1 MEGATIYAERIKT
14 TRFAPV
20 GLDML
25 CYRTRKLAQKLRPA
39 TAKKATGTTTNITR
53 VPRTGT
59 QLWAY
64 AKAKAALWP
73 SFGTT
78 ELVESSIIP

>member
-64 AKAKAALWP
+64 AEAKAALWP
-73 SFGTT
+73 SSGTT
-78 ELVESSIIP
+78 QLVKSSIIP